1 MVVLFGK
8 NSDRYQKVKQISIFA
23 IMKAKENYQ
32 HPMLRDMQWIKEK
45 GIVIFEDVR
54 GLPLGDEPFTSSD
67 YVIAIGHR
75 GRMDIRYDDMPD
87 FSAKQTVAV
96 IFPNHTLRTVS
107 KTTDYLATLIVVD
120 ASLLNDPLLRI
131 INQMRYRYEPHPWVE
146 LNKKEYGI
154 IMNLVEVMK
163 ETSSIDIPD
172 QRLML
177 TIQLEF
183 LMRLLG
189 YYRKIRLH
197 EEPVFK
203 RVSTQFHNDL
213 SQHYRSHRDVGF
225 YAEKACL
232 SPKHFSTVIKN
243 ETGHTAAWWI
253 HSRIIAEAKMLLNM
267 RRDLTVQAVANML
280 GFDDQAVF
288 SRYFHRE
295 TGLYPTEFR
304 EKN

>member
-1 MVVLFGK
+1 
-8 NSDRYQKVKQISIFA
+8 
-23 IMKAKENYQ
+23 MKANENYQ
-32 HPMLRDMQWIKEK
+32 HPMLRDMQRIKEK

-54 GLPLGDEPFTSSD
+54 DLPLGAEPFTSPD

-75 GRMDIRYDDMPD
+75 GHMDIRYDDMPD
-87 FSAKQTVAV
+87 FSEKQTVAV
-96 IFPNHTLRTVS
+96 IFPNHTLRTVR
-107 KTTDYLATLIVVD
+107 KTDDYLATLIVVD

-131 INQMRYRYEPHPWVE
+131 INQMRYHYEPHPWVA

-197 EEPVFK
+197 EEPTYK
-203 RVSTQFHNDL
+203 RVSMQFHNDL
-213 SQHYRSHRDVGF
+213 SQHYRTHRDVRF

>member
-1 MVVLFGK
+1 
-8 NSDRYQKVKQISIFA
+8 
-23 IMKAKENYQ
+23 
-32 HPMLRDMQWIKEK
+32 MLRNPQRIREK
-45 GIVIFEDVR
+45 GIVVFEDVR
-54 GLPLGDEPFTSSD
+54 GLPLGEEPFTSPD

-75 GRMDIRYDDMPD
+75 GRMDISYDDMAD

-96 IFPNHTLRTVS
+96 IFPNHTLRMVS
-107 KTTDYLATLIVVD
+107 KTDDYLATLIAVD

-146 LNKKEYGI
+146 LNRKEYNV

-163 ETSSIDIPD
+163 ETLSIDMPD

-177 TIQLEF
+177 TLQLEF

-189 YYRKIRLH
+189 YYRRIRLN
-197 EEPVFK
+197 EEPPEK

-213 SQHYRSHRDVGF
+213 AQHYRTHRDVGF

-232 SPKHFSTVIKN
+232 SPKHFSTVVKN
-243 ETGHTAAWWI
+243 ETGHSAAWWI

-295 TGLYPTEFR
+295 TGLYPTEYR

>member
-1 MVVLFGK
+1 
-8 NSDRYQKVKQISIFA
+8 
-23 IMKAKENYQ
+23 MKAKENYQ
-32 HPMLRDMQWIKEK
+32 HPMLRDMQRIKEK

-54 GLPLGDEPFTSSD
+54 GLPLGDEPFTSPD

-107 KTTDYLATLIVVD
+107 KTDDYLSTLIVVD

-146 LNKKEYGI
+146 LNKKEFGI

-163 ETSSIDIPD
+163 ETSNIDIPD

-197 EEPVFK
+197 EEPAFK
-203 RVSTQFHNDL
+203 RVSMQFHNDL

>member
-1 MVVLFGK
+1 
-8 NSDRYQKVKQISIFA
+8 
-23 IMKAKENYQ
+23 MKANENYQ
-32 HPMLRDMQWIKEK
+32 HPMLRDMQRIKEK

-54 GLPLGDEPFTSSD
+54 GLPLGAEPFTSPD

-107 KTTDYLATLIVVD
+107 KTDDYLSTLIVVD

-154 IMNLVEVMK
+154 IMNLVEIMK

-197 EEPVFK
+197 EEPAFK

-213 SQHYRSHRDVGF
+213 SQHYRSHRDVRF
-225 YAEKACL
+225 YAEKAFL

-253 HSRIIAEAKMLLNM
+253 HSRIVAEAKMLLNM